1 MMQNNPMM
9 QIMAAINSGRNPEAL
24 LQQMART
31 DPRVAQAMRM
41 INGRSPQQLR
51 EMAENMAKERG
62 VNIEDVARSL
72 GISAPGGRR

>member
-9 QIMAAINSGRNPEAL
+9 QIMAAINSGRNPEVL

-31 DPRVAQAMRM
+31 DPRVAQAVRM